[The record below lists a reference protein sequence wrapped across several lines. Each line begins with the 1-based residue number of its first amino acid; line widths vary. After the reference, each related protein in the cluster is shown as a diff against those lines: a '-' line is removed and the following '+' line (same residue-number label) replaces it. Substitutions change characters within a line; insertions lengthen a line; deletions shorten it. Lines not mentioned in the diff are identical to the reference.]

1 VPARSRARLG
11 FLGLVAAIAGG
22 VLLGR
27 SHWLA
32 GAILV
37 AFAIVAAIGLRAVR
51 RALAGAQQ

>member
-1 VPARSRARLG
+1 LTPGARSRLA
-11 FLGLVAAIAGG
+11 FLALVAAIAGG

-37 AFAIVAAIGLRAVR
+37 TFAIVAAIGLHER
-51 RALAGAQQ
+51 